1 MKKILGYLLLL
12 SIFAS
17 CGGSGS
23 KNSSEA
29 KSSAKAAK
37 GVIKAAALISKS
49 EAADILGQ
57 SMEDREPSKS
67 PFIDQSGY
75 ASNDF
80 SFSISL
86 WQEALH
92 DKSSEF
98 EKTLLKDGWSTYM
111 KEMEKA
117 FARDSNTSVMDG
129 IDGIAHLQD
138 GGAMGLWL
146 LHIFYDDYFITIS
159 LMNTSFSRV
168 DSDELISWKHAKL
181 NEAGKL
187 AVRKLKEILR

>member
-57 SMEDREPSKS
+57 SMEDRETTKRY
-67 PFIDQSGY
+67 FIDESSY
-75 ASNDF
+75 VSKDL

-98 EKTLLKDGWSTYM
+98 EKTLLKDGWSNYM

-117 FARDSNTSVMDG
+117 FARAPNTSVIEG

-138 GGAMGLWL
+138 GGAMGMWL
-146 LHIFYDDYFITIS
+146 LHIFYDDYFITITV
-159 LMNTSFSRV
+159 MNTSISRV
-168 DSDELISWKHAKL
+168 DSAELTSWKHVKL

-187 AVRKLKEILR
+187 AVSKLKEILR